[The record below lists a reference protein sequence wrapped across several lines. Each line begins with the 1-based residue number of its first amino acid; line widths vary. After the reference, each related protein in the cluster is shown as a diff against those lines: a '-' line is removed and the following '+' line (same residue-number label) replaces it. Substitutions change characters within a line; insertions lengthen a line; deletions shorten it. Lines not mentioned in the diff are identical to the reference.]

1 MRVLAFLTD
10 PPVLCAILLHL
21 DLPRRPSPLSPAR
34 APPQTELLTDQSTA
48 FDLAEPD
55 PVPEFEF
62 DQSVPNDFDFE
73 T

>member
-10 PPVLCAILLHL
+10 PPVLCAMLLHL
-21 DLPRRPSPLSPAR
+21 DLPHRPPPPSPAR
-34 APPQTELLTDQSTA
+34 APPQTELLTDQSTS